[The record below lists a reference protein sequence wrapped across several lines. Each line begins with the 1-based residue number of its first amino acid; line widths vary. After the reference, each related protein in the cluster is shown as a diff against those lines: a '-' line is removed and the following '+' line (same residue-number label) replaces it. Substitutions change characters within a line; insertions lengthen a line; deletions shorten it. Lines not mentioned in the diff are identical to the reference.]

1 MAKILTKFVNA
12 PLREKKKKLQQ
23 TSVIGKDLSSNPP
36 PEFYHST
43 YIQLLDTVNGL
54 KFVHL
59 STNWIC
65 PLVN

>member
-12 PLREKKKKLQQ
+12 PLREKKKLRQ
-23 TSVIGKDLSSNPP
+23 TSVIGKDLPSNPP